1 MSLFDEISAYV
12 PVNEQETVDKETCL
26 CWLKTEPKVLE
37 RESISAHF
45 TASAWV
51 VSPDRKQVL
60 MIYHNIYKSWS
71 WMGGHADGE
80 ADLFAV
86 AMREVRE
93 ESGLAELH
101 PVTRKPISLEVLHV
115 PGHEKRGKYVPCHL
129 HLNLTYLF
137 EADPAAPVRIKP
149 DENSGVAWMDVEKL
163 PQAVSETWML
173 ERIYSKLTAR
183 AEQLTELPKASPN
196 LGKP

>member
-1 MSLFDEISAYV
+1 MTLTEEIKAYL
-12 PVNEQETVDKETCL
+12 PINEQETADKALCL
-26 CWLKTEPKVLE
+26 HWLETEPRVLS
-37 RESISAHF
+37 RESLSAHF

-51 VSPDRKQVL
+51 VSPDRRKVL

-86 AMREVRE
+86 SQREVQE
-93 ESGLAELH
+93 ESGLEALT
-101 PVTRKPISLEVLHV
+101 PVTRQPISLEVLHV

-149 DENSGVAWMDVEKL
+149 DENSGVAWLDVEAL

-173 ERIYSKLTAR
+173 ERIYSKLVKKA
-183 AEQLTELPKASPN
+183 AQLR
-196 LGKP
+196 

>member
-1 MSLFDEISAYV
+1 MKLIEEIKAYV
-12 PVNEQETVDKETCL
+12 PVNEQETVDKALCL
-26 CWLKTEPKVLE
+26 HWLEAEPKVLA
-37 RESISAHF
+37 RESLSAHF

-51 VSPDRKQVL
+51 VSPDRRKVL

-86 AMREVRE
+86 ARREVQE
-93 ESGLAELH
+93 ESGLEALM
-101 PVTRKPISLEVLHV
+101 PVTRQPISLEVLHV
-115 PGHEKRGKYVPCHL
+115 PGHEKRGRYVPSHL

-149 DENSGVAWMDVEKL
+149 DENSGVAWLDTEAL
-163 PQAVSETWML
+163 PQSVSEEWML
-173 ERIYSKLTAR
+173 ERIYSKLATKA
-183 AEQLTELPKASPN
+183 AQLR
-196 LGKP
+196 

>member
-1 MSLFDEISAYV
+1 MSLYEEISAYV
-12 PVNEQETVDKETCL
+12 PVNEQETVDKETCMH
-26 CWLKTEPKVLE
+26 WLETEPKALE
-37 RESISAHF
+37 RESLSAHF

-80 ADLFAV
+80 SDLFAV
-86 AMREVRE
+86 AMREVQE
-93 ESGLAELH
+93 ESGLETLT
-101 PVTRKPISLEVLHV
+101 PVTRQPVSLEVLHV

-137 EADPAAPVRIKP
+137 EANPAAPVRIKP
-149 DENSGVAWMDVEKL
+149 DENSGVAWMDTEKL
-163 PQAVSETWML
+163 PEAVSETWML
-173 ERIYSKLTAR
+173 DRIYSKLVKKA
-183 AEQLTELPKASPN
+183 AELK
-196 LGKP
+196 

>member
-80 ADLFAV
+80 ADLFSV
-86 AMREVRE
+86 AMREVQE

-101 PVTRKPISLEVLHV
+101 PVTREPISLEVLHV
-115 PGHEKRGKYVPCHL
+115 PGHEKRGRYVPCHL

-137 EADPAAPVRIKP
+137 EADSAAPIRIKP

-173 ERIYSKLTAR
+173 ERIYSKLMKKA
-183 AEQLTELPKASPN
+183 AQLR
-196 LGKP
+196 